1 MSGLKLISETT
12 KKHGI
17 ELMAF
22 AIEDITDLTFN
33 GYDMTLYGVDES
45 YWEETGKIRE
55 LGSIVDIETLDR
67 FLPEFIPG
75 SDQPGDW
82 SNRQTT
88 IYTTKERSEKGEI
101 KIHLQKSIKLVNSLF
116 KISNFEPWQQKIA
129 EKELKLLSIELK
141 NRI

>member
-1 MSGLKLISETT
+1 LGGNW
-12 KKHGI
+12 KK
-17 ELMAF
+17 
-22 AIEDITDLTFN
+22 
-33 GYDMTLYGVDES
+33 
-45 YWEETGKIRE
+45 RE

-88 IYTTKERSEKGEI
+88 IHTTKKRSEKGEI
-101 KIHLQKSIKLVNSLF
+101 KTHLQNSIKLVNNLL

-129 EKELKLLSIELK
+129 EKELKLLSIKLK
-141 NRI
+141 NQI

>member
-1 MSGLKLISETT
+1 MEST
-12 KKHGI
+12 K
-17 ELMAF
+17 
-22 AIEDITDLTFN
+22 
-33 GYDMTLYGVDES
+33 S

-129 EKELKLLSIELK
+129 EKELSFSPLNSKTEYRNL
-141 NRI
+141 